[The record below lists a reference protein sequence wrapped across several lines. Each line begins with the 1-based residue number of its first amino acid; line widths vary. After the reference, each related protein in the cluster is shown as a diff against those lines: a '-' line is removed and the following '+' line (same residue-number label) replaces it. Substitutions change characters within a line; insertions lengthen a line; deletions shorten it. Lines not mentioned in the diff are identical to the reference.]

1 MGKEKGGRQFLTKI
15 IIIRYLYASVI
26 RSVKF
31 RDNEVSLASQRRNT
45 SHFRTSPSVTRSKL
59 PPLDGEKPI
68 SRFFLDWNRMLPW
81 KIYESLLSRRDS
93 FVSKEILGKIFER
106 TTRRFPIFPWN
117 ATNFNAGILG
127 SCDLDCDCDSVTN
140 FFLVLCLVWE
150 EFCIN
155 FSRIQEFISSNDCI
169 TKKHQISGKFKKIE
183 ADGNNMKLN
192 ETQIFSF
199 PWKERRSERF
209 STN

>member
-68 SRFFLDWNRMLPW
+68 SRFFFLTGIRCFPE
-81 KIYESLLSRRDS
+81 KFTSLCSRGEIHLFRKK
-93 FVSKEILGKIFER
+93 FWGKFLKEQLAVSRYSPETLRIL
-106 TTRRFPIFPWN
+106 T
-117 ATNFNAGILG
+117 LG
-127 SCDLDCDCDSVTN
+127 
-140 FFLVLCLVWE
+140 FLVLAILIVTV
-150 EFCIN
+150 I
-155 FSRIQEFISSNDCI
+155 R
-169 TKKHQISGKFKKIE
+169 
-183 ADGNNMKLN
+183 
-192 ETQIFSF
+192 
-199 PWKERRSERF
+199 
-209 STN
+209 